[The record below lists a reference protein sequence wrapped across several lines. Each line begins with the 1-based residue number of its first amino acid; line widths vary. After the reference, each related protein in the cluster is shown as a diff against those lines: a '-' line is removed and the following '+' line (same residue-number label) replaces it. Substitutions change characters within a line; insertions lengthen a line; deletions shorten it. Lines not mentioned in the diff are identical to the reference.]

1 MSDRGWRYLCATSA
15 AGPSRRT
22 EPEPEED
29 RDAPQ
34 RGVVIIE
41 M

>member
-1 MSDRGWRYLCATSA
+1 MRDERHRPEA
-15 AGPSRRT
+15 
-22 EPEPEED
+22 EDEEPEED

-34 RGVVIIE
+34 RGVVIID